1 MNSIADYNAAVS
13 RRQFFRHNGT
23 GLGVA
28 ALSSLLPQALSGLA
42 NPSMPHDVEKM
53 APKAKRVIYLSML
66 GAPSQLDMFDYK
78 PELQKKFSHDIKDF
92 LEEQGQRLT
101 GMTAGQAKFPVA
113 PSIFKFKQHG
123 QSGAWISDLLPHTA
137 KMADD
142 IAIVK
147 SMHTDAINHEPAN
160 QLLYTGDQN
169 NGKPSIGSWLSYGLG
184 SSNSDLPTFVVLH
197 AQQTGPGNVQAI
209 SSRLWGPGF
218 LPGKYAGVALRSKG
232 DPVLFLKDAPGIDR
246 KVRREMLNGLN
257 ALNQRA
263 YEAVGNA
270 ETQTRIQQYEMA
282 FRMQASVP
290 ELTNI
295 QEEPEAI
302 YEMYGE
308 QSKNP
313 GSFASSCIMARRM
326 MERGVKFVQIFHRGW
341 DQHGNL
347 PSHIKPQCKDIDQ
360 PSWALIQD
368 LKQRGMLDDTLV
380 IWGGEF
386 GRTVYSQ
393 GTLND
398 KTYGRDHHPRAFS
411 MWMAGGGV
419 KGGQVYGDTDEYG
432 YNVTDE
438 SKKVHIRDL
447 HASIL
452 HQLGIDHHKFT
463 FPYQGLDQKLT
474 GVKPARIIHDVFG

>member
-1 MNSIADYNAAVS
+1 MDSLHDYNAAVS
-13 RRQFFRHNGT
+13 RRQFFRKNGT

-28 ALSSLLPQALSGLA
+28 ALSSLLPNALSGLS
-42 NPSMPHDVEKM
+42 NPSLSHDVQKM

-66 GAPSQLDMFDYK
+66 GAPSQLDTFDYK
-78 PELQKKFSHDIKDF
+78 PGLKAQFGNNIKDF
-92 LEEQGQRLT
+92 LKEQGQRLT
-101 GMTAGQAKFPVA
+101 GMTSGQAKFPVA
-113 PSIFKFKQHG
+113 PSAFKFDQHG
-123 QSGAWISDLLPHTA
+123 SSGAWVSELLPHTA
-137 KMADD
+137 KMVDD

-160 QLLYTGDQN
+160 QLCYTGDQN

-184 SSNSDLPTFVVLH
+184 SDNEDLPTFVVLH
-197 AQQTGPGNVQAI
+197 AQHTGPGNVQAI

-232 DPVLFLKDAPGIDR
+232 DPVLYLKDAPGIDR
-246 KVRREMLNGLN
+246 KVRREMLDGLN
-257 ALNQRA
+257 ELNQKT
-263 YEAVGNA
+263 YEMVGNA

-290 ELTNI
+290 ELTDM
-295 QEEPEAI
+295 QEEPEHI

-308 QSKNP
+308 QAKTP

-326 MERGVKFVQIFHRGW
+326 LERGVKFVQIFHRGW

-360 PSWALIQD
+360 PGWALIQD

-398 KTYGRDHHPRAFS
+398 KTYGRDHHPRAFT

-419 KGGQVYGDTDEYG
+419 KGGQVYGETDEYG

-447 HASIL
+447 HASML
-452 HQLGIDHHKFT
+452 NQLGIDHTHFT
-463 FPYQGLDQKLT
+463 FQYQGLDQKLT
-474 GVKPARIIHDVFG
+474 GVKPSKIIHDVFG